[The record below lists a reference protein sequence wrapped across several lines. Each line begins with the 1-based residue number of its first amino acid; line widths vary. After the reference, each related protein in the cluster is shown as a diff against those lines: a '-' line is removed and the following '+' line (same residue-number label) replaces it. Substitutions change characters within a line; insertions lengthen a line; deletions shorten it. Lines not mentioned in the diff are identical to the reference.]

1 MCEQTYVRLQFVW
14 DCLSFRHQRGGYSI
28 ISHLFPPDTVS
39 TCYIGVCVCTS
50 ESLGTVHT
58 VVVVQFMQCIRSM
71 VEVMGVVGCRTI

>member
-1 MCEQTYVRLQFVW
+1 MGLLIIQGPTWWLLYHITPNTP
-14 DCLSFRHQRGGYSI
+14 RH
-28 ISHLFPPDTVS
+28 VS

-71 VEVMGVVGCRTI
+71 AEVLRVVGCRTI